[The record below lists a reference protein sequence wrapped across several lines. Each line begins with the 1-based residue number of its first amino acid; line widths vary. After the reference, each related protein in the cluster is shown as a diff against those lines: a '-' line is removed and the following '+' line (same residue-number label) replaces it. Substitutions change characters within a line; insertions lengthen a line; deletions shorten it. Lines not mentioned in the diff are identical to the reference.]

1 MKTNVKQQEIQI
13 STYGHNKAACLQ
25 RGDPISTIDAHYI
38 ENNFEIIKRS

>member
-25 RGDPISTIDAHYI
+25 RGDPISTIDG
-38 ENNFEIIKRS
+38 IIPMFRIAL